1 MIVQRI
7 YDETQTY
14 HDGKWMM
21 FEPTDTTLFDDF
33 IRLNQDFAFGFQGRQ
48 SAWFPVT
55 SNPAV
60 RQSACL

>member
-14 HDGKWMM
+14 HDGKGMM

-33 IRLNQDFAFGFQGRQ
+33 IRLLRIKRRPNRK
-48 SAWFPVT
+48 
-55 SNPAV
+55 
-60 RQSACL
+60 